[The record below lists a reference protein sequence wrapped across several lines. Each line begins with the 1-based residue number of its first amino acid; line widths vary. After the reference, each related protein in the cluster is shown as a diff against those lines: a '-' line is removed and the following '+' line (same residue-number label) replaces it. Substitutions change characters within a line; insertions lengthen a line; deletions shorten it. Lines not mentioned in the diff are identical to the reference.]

1 MMASGLA
8 LFDTAI
14 GRCGVAW
21 GGHGVA
27 GIQLPEASDRDT
39 LARMFHRFPTA
50 AELVPPPE
58 VQVVIDR
65 ISALLRGE
73 TSDLGTVA
81 LDMDGVP
88 EFHRRVYEAARAIP
102 PGKTL
107 SYGDIA
113 KRVGAPGA
121 ARAVGQALGRNPFP
135 IVVPCHRVLA
145 AGGKI
150 GGFSAQGG
158 VATKRR
164 MLAIEGARLDGG
176 NAARR

>member
-1 MMASGLA
+1 MTATGFA

-14 GRCGVAW
+14 GRCGIAW
-21 GGHGVA
+21 NERGIAGV
-27 GIQLPEASDRDT
+27 QLPEAGEAETR
-39 LARMFHRFPTA
+39 ARMLHRFPAAGETA
-50 AELVPPPE
+50 PPRE
-58 VQVVIDR
+58 VQQVVER
-65 ISALLRGE
+65 IVALLRGGAG
-73 TSDLGTVA
+73 DLAEVA
-81 LDMDGVP
+81 LDMDQVP
-88 EFHRRVYEAARAIP
+88 EFHRRVYEVARTIP

-113 KRVGAPGA
+113 AQLGAPRA

-158 VATKRR
+158 VTTKRR
-164 MLAIEGARLDGG
+164 MLAIEGARLNGDPAG
-176 NAARR
+176 

>member
-1 MMASGLA
+1 MMAGGFA

-21 GGHGVA
+21 GEHGVA
-27 GIQLPEASDRDT
+27 GVQLPEASDRET
-39 LARMFHRFPTA
+39 LARMFSRFPTA

-107 SYGDIA
+107 SYGDVA